1 MMHDETEVYKS
12 NLQTEYK
19 FAFLICIITPV
30 IAFIF
35 LPFIRGYAGYFINLR
50 LPDHINYLESLF
62 SYTNILMVA
71 ILSILP
77 LIWLGSIKL
86 ELRYGKGLHGKK
98 PYAVGISVLIIL
110 IASIAFKTEKV
121 QWFYLEAGKARFERF
136 SFLRSLVFWKREQM
150 DFVQKEEK
158 HQLMLLGSSQVNLG
172 IDGELLAARNPE
184 LQARV
189 KALPG
194 FSILQYQMLTAYV
207 LKQKPDSVVCWISEY
222 DMFYEQQIPANRLRY
237 FATFDQTLQLS
248 KLIGLK
254 RLWLN
259 RGEMADISFA
269 CVMSFWKDRDM
280 LRELLINRL
289 WTPVDISPGT
299 RQGNE
304 AEHEAFWQHVNTLKE
319 NIQRTDFVEVNFDSF
334 KLFAQALVENGIML
348 YVFEGIIHPEAMSA
362 YDPGSAFRCETRNRL
377 RSMADRMG
385 FCYVDESQLPAFNTN
400 DFADVFH
407 LNDKACKRFTCFLSD
422 YLMNNIS
429 IAKGNGWTENWR
441 P

>member
-1 MMHDETEVYKS
+1 
-12 NLQTEYK
+12 
-19 FAFLICIITPV
+19 
-30 IAFIF
+30 
-35 LPFIRGYAGYFINLR
+35 
-50 LPDHINYLESLF
+50 
-62 SYTNILMVA
+62 
-71 ILSILP
+71 
-77 LIWLGSIKL
+77 
-86 ELRYGKGLHGKK
+86 
-98 PYAVGISVLIIL
+98 
-110 IASIAFKTEKV
+110 
-121 QWFYLEAGKARFERF
+121 
-136 SFLRSLVFWKREQM
+136 M
-150 DFVQKEEK
+150 DFVQKGDK

-289 WTPVDISPGT
+289 WTPVDISTGN

-334 KLFAQALVENGIML
+334 KLFAQAIVASGIKLYVLEGIM
-348 YVFEGIIHPEAMSA
+348 HPEAMSA
-362 YDPGSAFRCETRNRL
+362 YDPDGTFRRETRNRL
-377 RSMADRMG
+377 QSMADRRG

-407 LNDKACKRFTCFLSD
+407 LNDKARKRFTCFLSD

-429 IAKGNGWTENWR
+429 IAKGNGWTETWR